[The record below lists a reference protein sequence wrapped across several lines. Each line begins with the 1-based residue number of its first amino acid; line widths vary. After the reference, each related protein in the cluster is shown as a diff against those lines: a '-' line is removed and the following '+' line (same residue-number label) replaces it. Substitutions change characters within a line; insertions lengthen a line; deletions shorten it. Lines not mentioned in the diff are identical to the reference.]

1 MVVGFHFPHNEG
13 VVYGIFDRAGE
24 TTNLSLVDLY
34 EVDGQI
40 QTFNDVNDAR
50 LWLVKD
56 HGKGLVDTSE
66 LEPNKVYEKSYERY

>member
-1 MVVGFHFPHNEG
+1 MVVAFHFPHNEG

-40 QTFNDVNDAR
+40 QTFETVAEAQH
-50 LWLVKD
+50 WLA
-56 HGKGLVDTSE
+56 
-66 LEPNKVYEKSYERY
+66 YER

>member
-1 MVVGFHFPHNEG
+1 MVVAFHFPHNEG

-40 QTFNDVNDAR
+40 QTFETVAEAQH
-50 LWLVKD
+50 WLAKD
-56 HGKGLVDTSE
+56 HGKGLVDTGV
-66 LEPNKVYEKSYERY
+66 LEPNKIYDIAYER